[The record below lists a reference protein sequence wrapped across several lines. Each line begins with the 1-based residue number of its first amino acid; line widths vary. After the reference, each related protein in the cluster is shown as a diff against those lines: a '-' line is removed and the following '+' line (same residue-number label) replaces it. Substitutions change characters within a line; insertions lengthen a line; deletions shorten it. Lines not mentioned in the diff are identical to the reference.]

1 MKENIG
7 PYRAWQK
14 LFLFCLGIF
23 VAAAFC
29 MKWMEGDLVFNDKLF
44 TVIGLEL
51 GYSKQKT
58 IALLSGIDPSVRTI
72 LGYHLSFDFIFMPGV
87 YLGIA
92 ALCMMGRAKA
102 PSSFA
107 KKILAVLAIAQLPAW
122 GADITENVFL
132 LTWMKNPVI
141 GNEFGIYHAIVY
153 FKWAVAL
160 LGVLIAVPFVL
171 RRGVNPA

>member
-1 MKENIG
+1 M
-7 PYRAWQK
+7 
-14 LFLFCLGIF
+14 
-23 VAAAFC
+23 
-29 MKWMEGDLVFNDKLF
+29 
-44 TVIGLEL
+44 
-51 GYSKQKT
+51 
-58 IALLSGIDPSVRTI
+58 
-72 LGYHLSFDFIFMPGV
+72 
-87 YLGIA
+87 
-92 ALCMMGRAKA
+92 
-102 PSSFA
+102 
-107 KKILAVLAIAQLPAW
+107 LATAQWLAW